1 MEKMTVEFRAVNNPT
16 TWRRDKFDL
25 KFARTL
31 GKDAIYSEK
40 RRFRPFFVALASL
53 AAGNLDSSI

>member
-1 MEKMTVEFRAVNNPT
+1 MTVEFRAVNNPT

-40 RRFRPFFVALASL
+40 RRFRPFLL
-53 AAGNLDSSI
+53 LGRPPGGEAAAAAAA

>member
-1 MEKMTVEFRAVNNPT
+1 MKKMTVEFRAVNNPT

-31 GKDAIYSEK
+31 GEAEPEVEPLPDVEHELEPGPGVRQVFLVYC
-40 RRFRPFFVALASL
+40 
-53 AAGNLDSSI
+53 